1 MQGII
6 ISKVFKFSFSV
17 DSFELNKI
25 AAALLIALL
34 VAAVANQISKS
45 LVYPIYLEQKS
56 YHVEITDQQTP
67 FPSEAKSEPAKDI
80 TPLLAKA
87 DIANG
92 EKVFKKCTTCH
103 TVAKNQSAKIGPNLW
118 NIVLAPIAKATD
130 YVYSTALKGKTGNW
144 TVENLNQFL
153 HKPREFAPGT
163 KMTFIGVTNDQ
174 ERADVIAYLRQ
185 QADTPA
191 PLP

>member
-1 MQGII
+1 M
-6 ISKVFKFSFSV
+6 

-34 VAAVANQISKS
+34 VAAVSNQISKS
-45 LVYPIYLEQKS
+45 LVQSVDLEKKS
-56 YHVEITDQQTP
+56 YHVEMPDQQVSSSLEIK
-67 FPSEAKSEPAKDI
+67 SEAAKDI

-92 EKVFKKCTTCH
+92 EKIFKKCVTCH
-103 TVAKNQSAKIGPNLW
+103 TVAKGQSARIGPNLW
-118 NIVLAPIAKATD
+118 NIVMAPIAKAAD
-130 YVYSTALKGKTGNW
+130 YVYSAALKGKAGNW

-153 HKPREFAPGT
+153 HKPRDFAPGT

-174 ERADVIAYLRQ
+174 ERADVIAYLGQ
-185 QADTPA
+185 QSDAPV